1 MRAAAAGCACD
12 SVSCVEE
19 ENLVEEELTLVTAEG
34 ITPSSTRLRK
44 QNTWHLVRFMTM
56 LGANKAPTRAEGDT
70 AIADVLRVIRNGALR
85 VKYENT
91 WRRI

>member
-1 MRAAAAGCACD
+1 
-12 SVSCVEE
+12 
-19 ENLVEEELTLVTAEG
+19 
-34 ITPSSTRLRK
+34 
-44 QNTWHLVRFMTM
+44 MTM